1 MIHPTAIVE
10 PGVEIG
16 EGTSV
21 WDSVHIRGP
30 ATIGSN
36 CIVGEKSYIAYGVKI
51 GDLVKINARV
61 YVCAGV
67 TIEDGVMLSAGVTFT
82 NDRFP
87 RAADPELKELRSS
100 APDEHTL
107 DTMVRRGTTIGAGA
121 IIGPGFEIGEFAM
134 VGMGSVVTRAI
145 APYHLVVGNP
155 ARSIGAVCRCGTP
168 IARFPVD
175 NGDVSCGECGR
186 QYSIKEQEVTL
197 L

>member
-1 MIHPTAIVE
+1 ME

-16 EGTSV
+16 EGTSI

-30 ATIGSN
+30 ASIGSN

-61 YVCAGV
+61 YICAGV

-82 NDRFP
+82 NDRYP
-87 RAADPELKELRSS
+87 RAADAELKEPRSS
-100 APDEHTL
+100 APDNHTL

-121 IIGPGFEIGEFAM
+121 IVGPGFEIGEFAM
-134 VGMGSVVTRAI
+134 VGMGSVVTRVVS
-145 APYHLVVGNP
+145 PYHLVVGNP
-155 ARSIGAVCRCGTP
+155 ARLVGAVCRCGIP
-168 IARFPVD
+168 IARFPID
-175 NGDVSCGECGR
+175 NGEVSCGQCGR
-186 QYSIKEQEVTL
+186 RYSIKEQEVTL